1 MSNCPCGSGK
11 AADVCCVPYHKGLPA
26 PTALAL
32 MKSRYSAF
40 VLGNGEYLSMTLST
54 EQRADFDVDEFNASS
69 GDTRW
74 LGLEIRQSI
83 GGGENDETGT
93 VEFVARYGSG
103 GDIIA
108 HHERAEFAREDGRWV
123 FAECEMNPKMAQRVV
138 DKVGR
143 NDPCPCGSGKKF
155 KKCCGAAAA

>member
-11 AADVCCVPYHKGLPA
+11 SSDDCCVPYHNGLPV

-40 VLGNGEYLSMTLST
+40 ALGNGAYLSATLST
-54 EQRADFDVDEFNASS
+54 AQRADFDVEEFNASS

-74 LGLEIRQSI
+74 LGLEIRSVVA
-83 GGGENDETGT
+83 GGENDETGT
-93 VEFVARYGSG
+93 VEFVARYRSGS
-103 GDIIA
+103 DAVA
-108 HHERAEFAREDGRWV
+108 HHERAEFTREDGRWV
-123 FAECEMNPKMAQRVV
+123 FADCEMNPKMEQRIV

-155 KKCCGAAAA
+155 KKCCGGTA

>member
-11 AADVCCVPYHKGLPA
+11 SADDCCVRYHNGTPA

-40 VLGNGEYLSMTLST
+40 ALGNGEYLAATLST
-54 EQRADFDVDEFNASS
+54 AQRADFNIGEFNESH
-69 GDTRW
+69 GDSRW
-74 LGLEIRQSI
+74 LGLEVRQVVD
-83 GGGENDETGT
+83 GAENDETGT
-93 VEFVARYGSG
+93 VEFVARYNTG
-103 GDIIA
+103 GDAIA

-123 FAECEMNPKMAQRVV
+123 FADCEMNPKMAQRIV

-155 KKCCGAAAA
+155 KKCCGAAA